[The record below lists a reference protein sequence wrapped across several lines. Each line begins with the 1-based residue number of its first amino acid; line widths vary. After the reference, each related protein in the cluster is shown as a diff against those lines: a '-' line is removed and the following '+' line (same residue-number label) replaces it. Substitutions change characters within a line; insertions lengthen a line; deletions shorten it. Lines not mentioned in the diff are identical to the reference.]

1 VKRLLHALTLLCL
14 LVVAVVALRPSASL
28 RAQEEAVTLDDVNT
42 IARRLYCPV
51 CPNETL
57 AACRTDACARWREEI
72 RAQLAAGRTEQQIVD
87 DFIARYG
94 ERVLGTPQDPTLRA
108 LSVYFPFVL
117 LAIASVIG
125 TITILRWRARRADVV
140 AAPATDAPANSIDDD
155 YRAQLERDLKN

>member
-1 VKRLLHALTLLCL
+1 VKRLLHTLTLLCL
-14 LVVAVVALRPSASL
+14 LVVAVVVFRPSASL
-28 RAQEEAVTLDDVNT
+28 HAQEEAITLDDVNT

-72 RAQLAAGRTEQQIVD
+72 RVQLAAGRTEQQIVD

-140 AAPATDAPANSIDDD
+140 AIPATNTPANSTDDD
-155 YRAQLERDLKN
+155 YRAQLERDLMN